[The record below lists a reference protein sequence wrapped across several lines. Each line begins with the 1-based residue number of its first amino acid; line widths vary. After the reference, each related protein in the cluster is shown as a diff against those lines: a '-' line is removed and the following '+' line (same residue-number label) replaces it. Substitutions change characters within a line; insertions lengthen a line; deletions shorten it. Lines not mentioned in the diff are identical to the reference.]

1 MSFEDSPDLGDF
13 YDLEGDEVED
23 FIQEHPVLQD
33 LVFEAHAE
41 IRSLFGAEPRLLL
54 QILEDPDDEAEQPQL
69 GLVIE
74 TSADRKTART
84 MLRALD
90 EQWWI
95 EAMPQAGNLM
105 TISLEYR

>member
-1 MSFEDSPDLGDF
+1 MR
-13 YDLEGDEVED
+13 
-23 FIQEHPVLQD
+23 LQASYGSIPFCET
-33 LVFEAHAE
+33 LCLKPMLK

-54 QILEDPDDEAEQPQL
+54 QILEDPDDETEQQQL

-74 TSADRKTART
+74 TSADRHSART
-84 MLRALD
+84 MLRKLD

-95 EAMPQAGNLM
+95 EAMPKAANLM